1 MPLVLVAAVALLDT
15 EGRVMIASRPEG
27 KSFAGQWEFPGGKL
41 EKGETPEQALSRE
54 MEEEMGII
62 IAPQNLTPL
71 TFVSHAYSDL
81 KFHLLM
87 NLFVC
92 RSWLGTPHPKEGQ
105 KLAWVSPK
113 DFAPYTFLPA
123 DVPLLPII
131 AKLV

>member
-1 MPLVLVAAVALLDT
+1 MPLVLVAAVALLDA

-54 MEEEMGII
+54 MEEEMGIT
-62 IAPQNLTPL
+62 IAPQNLSPL
-71 TFVSHAYSDL
+71 TFVSHAYPDL

-87 NLFVC
+87 NLFAC
-92 RSWLGTPHPKEGQ
+92 RLWQGTPHPKEGQ

-113 DFAPYTFLPA
+113 DFSQYTFLPA
-123 DVPLLPII
+123 DVPLLPFIS
-131 AKLV
+131 KML